1 MKKLRSRAFTLLEVL
16 VAVAILGL
24 GLTVILSSQVGL
36 FSSEKRTENLSIAVG
51 LARCKMSEVEE
62 KLLREGY
69 PVIDQTDEGDC
80 CGDDDEKGFRCSTK
94 TETVQL
100 PQPAAMGDFA
110 LGDGGADPSGL
121 GALGGLATMEQ
132 SGGAALSPDAG
143 LSGIAGML
151 GASAAGGGIAPMVM
165 GLVYAD
171 IKPMLE
177 ARIRRVTVVVHW
189 TEGKN
194 ARELSVTQYVTN
206 PRQGGL
212 DADGGSMEIPGLPNL
227 GAPPGAPPTNPGTGM
242 GAP

>member
-1 MKKLRSRAFTLLEVL
+1 MTRSRAFTLLEVL

-36 FSSEKRTENLSIAVG
+36 FSSQKRIEHLSIAVG

-69 PVIDQTDEGDC
+69 PSVDQTDEGDC

-94 TETVQL
+94 CETVQL
-100 PQPAAMGDFA
+100 PPAAAGGDFG
-110 LGDGGADPSGL
+110 LGDGGVDPSGL

-132 SGGAALSPDAG
+132 SGGAALGPDAG
-143 LSGIAGML
+143 LAGIASML
-151 GASAAGGGIAPMVM
+151 GASAGGGIAPMVM
-165 GLVYAD
+165 GLVYPD

-177 ARIRRVTVVVHW
+177 ASIRRVTVVVHW

-194 ARELSVTQYVTN
+194 ERELSVTQYVTN
-206 PRQGGL
+206 PTQGGL
-212 DADGGSMEIPGLPNL
+212 DSDGGLMQQIGNALGGGL
-227 GAPPGAPPTNPGTGM
+227 GNPGGAATPNPAAGM
-242 GAP
+242 GGP